1 MTLKIKI
8 SDICGFVCVFLIFLY
23 SYTKAGIHDYVY
35 PSSVLCYISF
45 AVIIFLGI
53 RMGGLHSL
61 QYCSVSEIAIMC
73 SVLVLLINRNQNF
86 ANGEFEDGFSYI
98 AIVFFYIVAKSNNKW
113 HKFIVPI
120 MSIWIAIHTIV
131 TIMEYA
137 IPGFYMGAIYPM
149 MPNYSLSHL
158 RAVFNLGYMPGL
170 AVHYSTNGMYLG
182 VSLIV
187 VTCLLIFARKKMLPL
202 IATIFVAIALFLT
215 SKRALIIFPLIGIM
229 ATYYLYNSNKP
240 LSRIGK
246 ILIVLI
252 CIIIGFTIASNFI
265 PSVSNFIYRFI
276 ETSAA
281 GDITLGRFE
290 QALLAMQ
297 QFSKNILFGNG
308 WDSFKYFHRSQFGV
322 LINVHNI
329 YLQLLCENGIIGS
342 VTFFVFFI
350 LSLYRVIK
358 AFLFLRKKMTNIYPK
373 AEFYLGYSI
382 AMQIFFL
389 LYGLTGNPLYDQQ
402 VFYPY
407 IISITAGE
415 YYLKNINDLRTLEI
429 R

>member
-1 MTLKIKI
+1 MILKIKI
-8 SDICGFVCVFLIFLY
+8 RDICGFVCVFLIFLY
-23 SYTKAGIHDYVY
+23 SFTKAGIHDYVY
-35 PSSVLCYISF
+35 PSSLMCYISF
-45 AVIIFLGI
+45 AAIIFLGI
-53 RMGGLHSL
+53 RMGGLHLL
-61 QYCSVSEIAIMC
+61 QHCSASEIAIIC
-73 SVLVLLINRNQNF
+73 SALVLLINRNQNF
-86 ANGEFEDGFSYI
+86 VNGEFEDGISYI

-120 MSIWIAIHTIV
+120 MGIWIAIHTII

-137 IPGFYMGAIYPM
+137 IPGFYMEVIYPM
-149 MPNYSLSHL
+149 MPDYSHL
-158 RAVFNLGYMPGL
+158 HLRSVFNLGYMPGL

-187 VTCLLIFARKKMLPL
+187 MACLFIFARKKILPI
-202 IATIFVAIALFLT
+202 IATVIVAIALFLT
-215 SKRALIIFPLIGIM
+215 SKRALIVFPLIGIL
-229 ATYYLYNSNKP
+229 ATYYMYNSNKP

-246 ILIVLI
+246 TLIVLI
-252 CIIIGFTIASNFI
+252 CAIIGFTIASIFI
-265 PSVSNFIYRFI
+265 PSISNFIYRFI
-276 ETSAA
+276 ETSAD
-281 GDITLGRFE
+281 GDVTLGRFE
-290 QALLAMQ
+290 QALLAIQ
-297 QFSKNILFGNG
+297 QFSKNIFFGNG

-322 LINVHNI
+322 LVNVHNI

-342 VTFFVFFI
+342 IPFFAFFS
-350 LSLYRVIK
+350 LSLYRFIRF
-358 AFLFLRKKMTNIYPK
+358 FLFLRKRQTDLYPE

-415 YYLKNINDLRTLEI
+415 YYLKNINNLDALKVR
-429 R
+429 